1 MFFATLTRQFDAD
14 IGRNSRFK
22 RLSAAQEAELGGV
35 EYRALSTLFWIVLG
49 YILGWQLI
57 MCAILAP
64 YLSRAE
70 FSPIFDGEGG
80 TNPTWFTFFQIW
92 SAWSNNGMVL

>member
-1 MFFATLTRQFDAD
+1 MLTLQFDAD

-22 RLSAAQEAELGGV
+22 RLTASQEAELGGV
-35 EYRALSTLFWIVLG
+35 EYRALTTLFWIVLA

-57 MCAILAP
+57 MCAILSP
-64 YLSRAE
+64 YLSRNE

-92 SAWSNNGMVL
+92 SAWSNNGMVF